1 MIHLASTLAPNQSLL
16 FILVSRRENFIY
28 SLLKDLRDSRVIA
41 ELWFISM
48 AAQRETQMG
57 GGCLLWI
64 CARNFQGFV
73 FVCLFLSSSGKH
85 IFRLCGRIFLTI

>member
-57 GGCLLWI
+57 GVFALDLCEK
-64 CARNFQGFV
+64 FPGFC
-73 FVCLFLSSSGKH
+73 FCLFLSSSGKH
-85 IFRLCGRIFLTI
+85 IFRVCGRIFLTI

>member
-41 ELWFISM
+41 ELWFISV

-57 GGCLLWI
+57 GVFALDLCEK
-64 CARNFQGFV
+64 FPGFC
-73 FVCLFLSSSGKH
+73 FCLFISL
-85 IFRLCGRIFLTI
+85 IFWKAHF